1 LDLRPERTERHNQR
15 LAIESGLK
23 TGSDRS
29 GTDGNF
35 RNCGPQNRVGQIRRS
50 WKLPKLCQTDSVQF
64 PMPPFFWPPHR
75 TPQPTE
81 PLLLLL
87 HELLAAKRPPRV
99 CRCSKIRNSSLTIF
113 LAQHLARHLCCALV
127 SPEVPVEERRPL
139 ARRALDVQ
147 RRAGPSVIRCICNHP
162 SPHGIP
168 LHITDRRPQVGPV
181 QDATEV
187 AILPE
192 MADAPAPR
200 VHALRI
206 TALQVAE
213 ELRKRIL
220 SPEHDW
226 SSNTTPGSERQPAEA
241 GNSPG

>member
-1 LDLRPERTERHNQR
+1 M
-15 LAIESGLK
+15 ESESQNRVCRIAEQGPQNRVRRI
-23 TGSDRS
+23 GSDRS

-35 RNCGPQNRVGQIRRS
+35 RNCARPTRS
-50 WKLPKLCQTDSVQF
+50 SFRCCR
-64 PMPPFFWPPHR
+64 FFRPPHR
-75 TPQPTE
+75 TPHPTE

-87 HELLAAKRPPRV
+87 HEFFAAKRPSRV
-99 CRCSKIRNSSLTIF
+99 CRCSKIRNSSLAIF
-113 LAQHLARHLCCALV
+113 LAQHLAPPLWCALV
-127 SPEVPVEERRPL
+127 SPELPIEERRPL

-147 RRAGPSVIRCICNHP
+147 RRAGPSIIRCICNHP

-181 QDATEV
+181 QHATEV

-192 MADAPAPR
+192 MADAPPPR

-220 SPEHDW
+220 SPRNDDPMNMIGHQ
-226 SSNTTPGSERQPAEA
+226 TPRQDPNVSQPKQGTRQVEI
-241 GNSPG
+241 

>member
-1 LDLRPERTERHNQR
+1 METSEIV
-15 LAIESGLK
+15 ALK

-29 GTDGNF
+29 GAHGSF
-35 RNCGPQNRVGQIRRS
+35 RNCARPTRSSFRCRR
-50 WKLPKLCQTDSVQF
+50 
-64 PMPPFFWPPHR
+64 FFRPPHR

-192 MADAPAPR
+192 MTDAPAPR
-200 VHALRI
+200 VHALRNNAPGGGGKI
-206 TALQVAE
+206 E
-213 ELRKRIL
+213 EASPL
-220 SPEHDW
+220 SPERRSNEHDW